1 MTAQP
6 AGSYFI
12 GIEMEE
18 AQVPD
23 DDADMQNMKLIIII
37 MYYDCLQQGVSTAT
51 INRNSIIV
59 VYCTG

>member
-1 MTAQP
+1 
-6 AGSYFI
+6 
-12 GIEMEE
+12 MEE